1 MDFSTYIQ
9 VGITSEKA
17 FLVEQQYSAQQAG
30 SGGLPVLATPWMI
43 AFMENN
49 AFNML
54 EERLPEGYTSV
65 GVLVEVRHL
74 APTPLDKLVRVQVEI
89 TSVEGPRVYFDVQA
103 WDEHEQIGSGRHQ
116 RVIIDQQRFLN
127 RVRQKQ
133 IG

>member
-43 AFMENN
+43 AFMENT
-49 AFNML
+49 AFNL
-54 EERLPEGYTSV
+54 VEERLPEGYTSV

-74 APTPLDKLVRVQVEI
+74 APTPLDRLVRVQVEI
-89 TSVEGPRVYFDVQA
+89 TSIEGPKVYFDVQA

-116 RVIIDQQRFLN
+116 RIIIDQQRFLN